1 MESLKVGIVKG
12 IYKMG
17 ISSAGLGSG
26 LDVNSIVTSLMA
38 IEQKPLTAV
47 TKQKTEYQSQ
57 ISAYGTLKSSLST
70 FQTAVSALSSASK
83 FNAQT
88 VTSSNTSAFTAT
100 ANGTAALGENAITV
114 SQLAKSQKLT
124 FAGTSNVAD
133 AVGTGTLTISFGTYN
148 PSTAVAPITPNS
160 FTPNAAKT
168 DVNITIDTSN
178 NTLSGVRDAINASNS
193 SVSATIVNDGTINHL
208 VITSKDT
215 GEINT
220 LKITTTDSDGNNTDT
235 TGLSQLA
242 YDPTATAGSGKNMSQ
257 MQAAKN
263 ALLNI
268 DGIDVV
274 KASNTI
280 NDAIDGVTLNLLSTS
295 ASSVNLSVASNK
307 DAVKTSVTA
316 FVDAYNKLDTSLRNL
331 TKYDPTGKSSGAL
344 LGDATTRSVITQI
357 KSVMTSALSSNGT
370 FSTLSQVGVSF
381 QATGQLA
388 LDSAKLDKAVA
399 SNFSDIASLFA
410 TSAKATDPQ
419 ISYSTSTS
427 KTKAGNYA
435 VNVTSLS
442 PLAGTINGV
451 AASVVGG
458 SLVGATG
465 DASEGLTLKINGGST
480 GARGTVNF
488 SIGYAAQLDKTIS
501 SLLDTTGIL
510 ASKTDGINTSITRL
524 DKQADSINLRLTAIE
539 ARYRTQFT
547 KLDTLM
553 SSMTTT
559 STFLTQQITQMNK
572 SSN

>member
-1 MESLKVGIVKG
+1 
-12 IYKMG
+12 MG
-17 ISSAGLGSG
+17 ISSAGIGSG
-26 LDVNSIVTSLMA
+26 LQVDSIVSSLMA

-47 TKQKTEYQSQ
+47 TKQKTAYQSQ

-70 FQTAVSALSSASK
+70 FQAAVSALSSASK

-88 VTSSNTSAFTAT
+88 VTSSNAAVFTAT
-100 ANGTAALGENAITV
+100 ANGTAALGDNAITV

-124 FAGTSNVAD
+124 FAGTANVAD
-133 AVGTGTLTISFGTYN
+133 TVGTGTLNISFGTYN
-148 PSTAVAPITPNS
+148 PPTAVAPIVPNT

-168 DVNITIDTSN
+168 DVSITIDSSN

-215 GEINT
+215 GEVNT
-220 LKITTTDSDGNNTDT
+220 LKITTTDGDGNNTDNA
-235 TGLSQLA
+235 GLSQLA
-242 YDPTATAGSGKNMSQ
+242 YDPTAVAGSGKNMSQ

-263 ALLNI
+263 AHLNI

-274 KASNTI
+274 KPSNTI
-280 NDAIDGVTLNLLSTS
+280 TDAIGGVTLNLLTTS
-295 ASSVNLSVASNK
+295 ADSVNLSVASNK
-307 DAVKTSVTA
+307 EAVKTSVTA
-316 FVDAYNKLDTSLRNL
+316 FVDAYNKLDTSLRSL

-344 LGDATTRSVITQI
+344 LGDSTTRSVITKL
-357 KSVMTSALSSNGT
+357 KSVMTNAITSNGA

-381 QATGQLA
+381 QASGQLA
-388 LDSAKLDKAVA
+388 LDATKLENAVA

-419 ISYSTSTS
+419 ISYSASTN
-427 KTKAGNYA
+427 KTKAGTYA
-435 VNVTSLS
+435 LNVSSLS

-451 AASVVGG
+451 AATVIGG

-465 DASEGLTLKINGGST
+465 DASEGLTVKVNGGAT
-480 GARGTVNF
+480 GSRGTVNF
-488 SIGYAAQLDKTIS
+488 SIGYAAQLDSVITN
-501 SLLDTTGIL
+501 LLDTTGIL
-510 ASKTDGINTSITRL
+510 ASRTDGINSSISRL
-524 DKQADSINLRLTAIE
+524 DKQADSITLRLTAIE
-539 ARYRTQFT
+539 ARYRAQFT

-559 STFLTQQITQMNK
+559 STFLTQQIASYNA
-572 SSN
+572 NN

>member
-1 MESLKVGIVKG
+1 
-12 IYKMG
+12 MG
-17 ISSAGLGSG
+17 ISSAGIGSG
-26 LDVNSIVTSLMA
+26 LDVSSIVTSLMA

-47 TKQKTEYQSQ
+47 TKQKTDFQSQ
-57 ISAYGTLKSSLST
+57 ISAYGTLKSALST

-88 VTSSNTSAFTAT
+88 VTSSNSSVFTAT
-100 ANGTAALGENAITV
+100 ANGTASLGDNAIKV

-124 FAGTSNVAD
+124 FAGTANVAD
-133 AVGTGTLTISFGTYN
+133 TVGTGTLTISFGTYN
-148 PSTAVAPITPNS
+148 PSTAVAPLTPNS
-160 FTPNAAKT
+160 FTPNTAKT
-168 DVNITIDTSN
+168 DVSITIDSSN

-215 GEINT
+215 GEVNT
-220 LKITTTDSDGNNTDT
+220 LKITTTDSDGNDTDNA
-235 TGLSQLA
+235 GLSQLA

-280 NDAIDGVTLNLLSTS
+280 TDAIGGVTLNLLATSTDN
-295 ASSVNLSVASNK
+295 VNLSVASNK
-307 DAVKTSVTA
+307 DAIKTSVTA
-316 FVDAYNKLDTSLRNL
+316 FVDAYNKLDTSLRSL
-331 TKYDPTGKSSGAL
+331 TKYDPAGKSSGAL

-357 KSVMTSALSSNGT
+357 KSVMTNAV
-370 FSTLSQVGVSF
+370 STGGAFTSLSQIGVSF

-388 LDSAKLDKAVA
+388 LDSTKLDTAVA
-399 SNFSDIASLFA
+399 SNFQDIAGLFT
-410 TSAKATDPQ
+410 TSGKPTDPQ
-419 ISYSTSTS
+419 ISYSGSS
-427 KTKAGNYA
+427 SQTKAGTYA

-451 AASVVGG
+451 AATVVGG
-458 SLVGATG
+458 SLVGAKG
-465 DASEGLTLKINGGST
+465 DASEGLIVKVNGGAT
-480 GARGTVNF
+480 GARGNVNY
-488 SIGYAAQLDKTIS
+488 SIGYAAQLDRTIT
-501 SLLDTTGIL
+501 SLQDTSGIL
-510 ASKTDGINTSITRL
+510 ASRTEGINSSITRL
-524 DKQADSINLRLTAIE
+524 DKQADAITLRLTAIE

-553 SSMTTT
+553 SSLTAT
-559 STFLTQQITQMNK
+559 STFLTQQIAALNAN
-572 SSN
+572 SN

>member
-1 MESLKVGIVKG
+1 
-12 IYKMG
+12 MG
-17 ISSAGLGSG
+17 ISSAGIGSG
-26 LDVNSIVTSLMA
+26 LDVSSIVTSLMA

-47 TKQKTEYQSQ
+47 TTQKTDFQSQ
-57 ISAYGTLKSSLST
+57 ISAYGTLKSALST

-88 VTSSNTSAFTAT
+88 VTSSNSSVFTAT
-100 ANGTAALGENAITV
+100 ANGTASLGDNAIKV

-124 FAGTSNVAD
+124 FAGTANVAD
-133 AVGTGTLTISFGTYN
+133 TVGTGTLTISFGTYN
-148 PSTAVAPITPNS
+148 PSTAVAPLTPNS
-160 FTPNAAKT
+160 FTPNTAKT
-168 DVNITIDTSN
+168 DVSITIDSSN

-215 GEINT
+215 GEVNT
-220 LKITTTDSDGNNTDT
+220 LKITTTDSDGNDTDNA
-235 TGLSQLA
+235 GLSQLA

-280 NDAIDGVTLNLLSTS
+280 TDAIGGVTLNLLATSTDN
-295 ASSVNLSVASNK
+295 VNLSVASNK
-307 DAVKTSVTA
+307 DAIKTSVTA
-316 FVDAYNKLDTSLRNL
+316 FVDAYNKLDTSLRSL
-331 TKYDPTGKSSGAL
+331 TKYDPAGKSSGAL

-357 KSVMTSALSSNGT
+357 KSVMTNAV
-370 FSTLSQVGVSF
+370 STGGAFTSLSQIGVSL

-388 LDSAKLDKAVA
+388 LDSTKLDTAVA
-399 SNFSDIASLFA
+399 SNFQDIAGLFT
-410 TSAKATDPQ
+410 TSGKPTDPQ
-419 ISYSTSTS
+419 ISYSGSS
-427 KTKAGNYA
+427 SQTKAGTYA

-451 AASVVGG
+451 AATVVGG
-458 SLVGATG
+458 SLVGAKG
-465 DASEGLTLKINGGST
+465 DASEGLIVKVNGGAT
-480 GARGTVNF
+480 GARGNVNY
-488 SIGYAAQLDKTIS
+488 SIGYAAQLDRTIT
-501 SLLDTTGIL
+501 SLQDTSGIL
-510 ASKTDGINTSITRL
+510 ASRTEGINSSITRL
-524 DKQADSINLRLTAIE
+524 DKQADAITLRLTAIE

-553 SSMTTT
+553 SSLTAT
-559 STFLTQQITQMNK
+559 STFLTQQIAALNAN
-572 SSN
+572 SN